1 MPESVLEWGI
11 ALILTLQGLGDWLI
25 GPMNIFTFTGNAEF
39 YLLILPIIYWCWDSR
54 LGLRVGIIFLL
65 GLAVNLMIKVAIHDP
80 RPYWVDPRVRLLTR
94 PESSFGIP
102 SGHSQNAVAIWGMLV
117 LYLAKGWAW
126 AAGVLL
132 IFFIGLSR
140 MYLGVHFPTDVFA
153 GWGLGIIGLLLILF
167 LERPVMSQLNK
178 LSETVQVAIIFV
190 VSLAIIL
197 VGGFISNSV
206 SGSWQIPADWVRNAA
221 AQAPDHPIDP
231 FSIDDII
238 VSGGTLFGF
247 IGGAILLYNRL
258 DFDAG
263 GRWTR
268 RAGRF
273 LVGAVGVLILW
284 QGLGAVFDLVA
295 ADETLLSYIL
305 RYIRYSL
312 IGVWISAVG
321 PLVFI
326 RLGLVENSKPA
337 EQLAINGQL

>member
-1 MPESVLEWGI
+1 MPESVLDWGI
-11 ALILTLQGLGDWLI
+11 AVILYLQGWGDWLV
-25 GPMNIFTFTGNAEF
+25 GPMNIFTYTGHPEF
-39 YLLILPIIYWCWDSR
+39 YLLILPVIYWCWDSR

-65 GLAVNLMIKVAIHDP
+65 GLATNLIIKVAIHDP
-80 RPYWVDPRVRLLTR
+80 RPYWLDPRVRLLAR
-94 PESSFGIP
+94 PESTFGIP
-102 SGHSQNAVAIWGMLV
+102 SGHSQNAVAIWGMLAV
-117 LYLAKGWAW
+117 YLAKGWAW
-126 AAGVLL
+126 TVAFLL
-132 IFFIGLSR
+132 IFCVGFSR

-153 GWGLGIIGLLLILF
+153 GWALGILGLLLILW
-167 LERPVMSQLNK
+167 LERPIMAQLNK
-178 LSETVQVAIIFV
+178 LSEAVQIAIIFA

-197 VGGFISNSV
+197 IGGLIIYNVSNS
-206 SGSWQIPADWVRNAA
+206 WQMPAEWVQNAA
-221 AQAPDHPIDP
+221 VQAPDHHIEPL
-231 FSIDDII
+231 SIDDII
-238 VSGGTLFGF
+238 TSASTFFGF

-326 RLGLVENSKPA
+326 RLGLAANNKPSKQVYYA
-337 EQLAINGQL
+337 